1 MKAVNERSTFQKQ
14 DSNVLK
20 SKAASVSYLFL
31 EFVREGKLRNKTLA
45 CREGAMWLVA
55 GGPVIMVCK
64 KRLGVVGKRER
75 SREH

>member
-31 EFVREGKLRNKTLA
+31 EFVREGKLRNKILA
-45 CREGAMWLVA
+45 CREGAIWLVA
-55 GGPVIMVCK
+55 GGLVITVCK
-64 KRLGVVGKRER
+64 KRLWVVGTRER